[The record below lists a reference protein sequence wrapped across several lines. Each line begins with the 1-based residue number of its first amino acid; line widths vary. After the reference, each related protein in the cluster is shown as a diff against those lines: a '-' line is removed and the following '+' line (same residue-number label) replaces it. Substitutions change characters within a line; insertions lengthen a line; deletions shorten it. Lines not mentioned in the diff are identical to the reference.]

1 MAVVGFKST
10 RINAKRLIEHIHL
23 KHSLDN
29 LLAHAL
35 QYFFLATRIFQIQI
49 SLEQINMKCEKQTFK
64 IALFKQNK
72 KY

>member
-35 QYFFLATRIFQIQI
+35 QYFFLATRIFQN
-49 SLEQINMKCEKQTFK
+49 SNFTRT
-64 IALFKQNK
+64 NK
-72 KY
+72 YEM